1 MKSRSI
7 APAVLLV
14 LAGAISGCTSVTS
27 RYDLQIKKVDAGRI
41 YVCHGFDCYFKTRL
55 DINQADANRFSA
67 IMAAGAASP
76 EAERAAI
83 SKAVQY
89 FETRAGEA
97 IGVRDEP
104 KSSFGK
110 SGQKGQ
116 MDCIDESTNTRSLLR
131 YLAKRDLLKYHTVED
146 NVSRGLFIDGRYPH
160 STAVVQQK
168 GGVKWAVDSWYA
180 PMGGAPDIIPLSD
193 WLPRGVLGSGAL
205 T

>member
-1 MKSRSI
+1 MKSR
-7 APAVLLV
+7 PAASVVLLV
-14 LAGAISGCTSVTS
+14 LAGAIAGCTSSTS
-27 RYDLQIKKVDAGRI
+27 RYDAQIKKVDPARI

-55 DINQADANRFSA
+55 DITAADARRFSQ
-67 IMAAGAASP
+67 IMASGAASP
-76 EAERAAI
+76 QAERAAI

-89 FETRAGEA
+89 FETRAGQA
-97 IGVRDEP
+97 VGVRDDP

-131 YLAKRDLLKYHTVED
+131 YLAKRGLLRHHTVES
-146 NVSRGLFIDGRYPH
+146 NVSRGFFIDGRYPH
-160 STAVVQQK
+160 STAVILEK

-193 WLPRGVLGSGAL
+193 WLPRGVLSSGAL